1 MRQPRILGMILAGGR
16 GDRLFPLTKARSKP
30 AVPFAGKFEREDT
43 QLVLNKIEI
52 IITPVI
58 VNDQR

>member
-1 MRQPRILGMILAGGR
+1 V
-16 GDRLFPLTKARSKP
+16 
-30 AVPFAGKFEREDT
+30 AVPFGGKFEREDT
-43 QLVLNKIEI
+43 QLVLNKIEL